1 MPTAPS
7 SRPPDPCACTEY
19 PVGTTDRKWAIVLRS
34 ELFHVCIVVPE
45 IHAAREHLTALLGAE
60 WGPVR
65 RFDFPYRDEDGNDA
79 VAADF
84 TLCYSLGAPHLEL
97 VQAIPGSPWERNE
110 HSNLHHIGY
119 LVDDMAAGSA
129 HLTATACPLGAHGID
144 EAGGLGW
151 AYHRD
156 ELGFR
161 LEIID
166 AAASASMGRRMLGG
180 DRGFDAPLVARS

>member
-1 MPTAPS
+1 M
-7 SRPPDPCACTEY
+7 TE
-19 PVGTTDRKWAIVLRS
+19 GVLRS

-45 IHAAREHLTALLGAE
+45 IEAARQHLAVLLGVE

-65 RFDFPYRDEDGNDA
+65 QFDFPYRRDDGTDT
-79 VAADF
+79 VAEGF

-97 VQAIPGSPWERNE
+97 VEELPGTPWECNE

-119 LVDDMAAGSA
+119 LVDDMAAGAA
-129 HLTATACPLGAHGID
+129 HLAARACPMGAHGID
-144 EAGGLGW
+144 QAGELGW
-151 AYHRD
+151 AYHHD

-161 LEIID
+161 IETID

-180 DRGFDAPLVARS
+180 DRGFDAPLVARC

>member
-1 MPTAPS
+1 
-7 SRPPDPCACTEY
+7 
-19 PVGTTDRKWAIVLRS
+19 VLRS

-45 IHAAREHLTALLGAE
+45 IEAARQHLAELLGVE

-65 RFDFPYRDEDGNDA
+65 QFDFPYRRDDGSDT
-79 VAADF
+79 VAEGF

-97 VQAIPGSPWERNE
+97 VEALTGTPWECNE

-129 HLTATACPLGAHGID
+129 HLAATACPMGAHGID
-144 EAGGLGW
+144 DGSGGRGW

-156 ELGFR
+156 ELGFH
-161 LEIID
+161 LEVID

-180 DRGFDAPLVARS
+180 DREFDAPLTTRY

>member
-1 MPTAPS
+1 M
-7 SRPPDPCACTEY
+7 
-19 PVGTTDRKWAIVLRS
+19 LRS

-45 IHAAREHLTALLGAE
+45 IEAARQHLAELLGAE

-65 RFDFPYRDEDGNDA
+65 QFDFPYRRDNGSDA
-79 VAADF
+79 VAQDF
-84 TLCYSLGAPHLEL
+84 TLCYSVDAPHLEL
-97 VQAIPGSPWERNE
+97 VEAQPGTPWECND

-119 LVDDMAAGSA
+119 LVDDMEAVSG
-129 HLTATACPLGAHGID
+129 HLAATACPMGAHGVD
-144 EAGGLGW
+144 GGSGGLGW
-151 AYHRD
+151 AYHHD

-180 DRGFDAPLVARS
+180 TRGFDAPLTTRF